1 MINVLLVDDH
11 AHVRRSLEH
20 LLAATNDIHVM
31 ASVASGAEAVVFA
44 HAYSP
49 DVTIMDISMP
59 GMDGIEAT
67 RQINST
73 TRVMMLSAYA
83 EIEYIYRSLAVG
95 ARGYVL
101 KDNAGEELAAAIR
114 AVYNDKRYFSQQV
127 AAIAKKYLGI
137 GDEDI
142 LAN

>member
-11 AHVRRSLEH
+11 THVRKSLEH

-31 ASVASGAEAVVFA
+31 ASVSSGAEAVAFA
-44 HAYSP
+44 HAHSP

-95 ARGYVL
+95 ARGYIL
-101 KDNAGEELAAAIR
+101 KDTAGEELAVAIR
-114 AVYNDKRYFSQQV
+114 TVSTGKHYFSQP
-127 AAIAKKYLGI
+127 IAEIAEKYLPR
-137 GDEDI
+137 
-142 LAN
+142 